1 MKLVRLSLT
10 AFGSYGGT
18 AEIAF
23 DSLAAGLYLVRGDTG
38 AGKTTLFDAIVF
50 ALYGEASGESRT
62 PGMMHSDFAPKTVP
76 TVVELVFSHGGG
88 EHRVRRVQA
97 FVRHRDGTFSPASPE
112 AGLREAGKPP
122 IQGARAVTR
131 RIAELLGLDAK
142 QFRQIV
148 MLAQGDF
155 RKFLEAKSDERTAIL
170 SRVFDT
176 TDEGAFQSLL
186 AEAAAELRKRRQSD
200 EEAARS
206 ALAGMAIPGDLPAER
221 AARLEPVGGG
231 GVRRLPAVAEELAAL
246 VGEETEKARA
256 AKERYDGLDAALR
269 GLQERKALAESRN
282 RSLDDLE
289 RMRRQR
295 EELAGRKEEMDALR
309 DAVER
314 GKRAAAVREAERLA
328 GEARRDLEKAAGLA
342 KEAEEALGRAERE
355 AEAAEAAAR
364 ALDAEKP
371 RLQSLATAA
380 ETLQEAMAEYG
391 ELARCAREERAQA
404 EAAGKARAEADA
416 QRKES
421 ARLAAESGRAEAEAA
436 ALSGAEAEA
445 AAAKAAA
452 EAAGRVRQAFLGAC
466 GAAAEAEKTA
476 ALLAGAE
483 AELAEAGKRALA
495 CSGRWHGLYAAF
507 LRGQAGVMAG
517 RLAEEIRATG
527 KGVCPVCGTEHVAAG
542 AGFAARDGTVPTQG
556 DVEAAKTRL
565 DGAEAARAA
574 KGRET
579 AALAARLE
587 AEKGAAV
594 RAVQALPGCG
604 EADWA
609 RLADEAWRSRK
620 AAEFADALAEAER
633 RAAAAEERVGRRQAL
648 EREKNALGR
657 RKRAADEAER
667 AAGEAAAESGKRAA
681 VAAETLRQLRERLPY
696 PSEAAAREVLRGTA
710 AARDALRERLEAAD
724 RRLQRART
732 ARAARATAL
741 AERKKNLEGAARLL
755 AAREAAF
762 ARKLA
767 ARRFGSA
774 ADYRK
779 AAALLPAGDADRWL
793 AEKEAACAAWET
805 AVRDNA
811 LAIDR
816 LGKETAGFARED
828 VDALRSACDRTAR
841 ERDEANGT
849 RNAFEAFV
857 REHEKVLET
866 VRGAAAR
873 LARTE
878 EGMKR
883 LDGLSL
889 LATGGQGS
897 GTDRVDFVRFALG
910 SGLREVLEQANVR
923 LDKMSG
929 GRFELV
935 HRPGGSDG
943 RRTAGLDIDVIDRVT
958 GVRRPSASLSGGE
971 GFEAS
976 MALALGL
983 ADAVRNHAGGIELE
997 TIFIDE
1003 GFGSL
1008 DDTALEN
1015 CIRVLKDL
1023 AGGTRQVGIVSHV
1036 AKLEED
1042 VWPQIAVSSGPRG
1055 STVRIERR

>member
-18 AEIAF
+18 AAIDF
-23 DSLAAGLYLVRGDTG
+23 DALAAGLYLIRGDTG
-38 AGKTTLFDAIVF
+38 AGKTTLFDAIAF
-50 ALYGEASGESRT
+50 ALYGEASGERRT

-97 FVRHRDGTFSPASPE
+97 FVRHRDGSFSPASPE
-112 AGLREAGKPP
+112 AEWQEAGKPP
-122 IQGARAVTR
+122 LQGARAVTR
-131 RIAELLGLDAK
+131 RISQLLGLDAK

-170 SRVFDT
+170 SRLFDT
-176 TDEGAFQSLL
+176 SQERDFQSLL
-186 AEAAAELRKRRQSD
+186 AEAAAELRKQRQSD

-206 ALAGMAIPGDLPAER
+206 ALAGMETPGDLPAER
-221 AARLEPVGGG
+221 AARLKPLADG
-231 GVRRLPAVAEELAAL
+231 GVLRLPAVADELEAL
-246 VGEETEKARA
+246 IGEETEKARA
-256 AKERYDGLDAALR
+256 AKERYDRLDAALR
-269 GLQERKALAESRN
+269 RLQERKALAESRN
-282 RSLDDLE
+282 RSLDELD
-289 RMRRQR
+289 RMLRQR
-295 EELAGRKEEMDALR
+295 EELAGRKAEMDELR
-309 DAVER
+309 ATVER

-328 GEARRDLEKAAGLA
+328 GEAGGDLEKAAGLA
-342 KEAEEALGRAERE
+342 REAEEALGRAEGE
-355 AEAAEAAAR
+355 VEAAEAAAR
-364 ALDAEKP
+364 ANEAEKP

-380 ETLQEAMAEYG
+380 ENLQKAMAEYG
-391 ELARCAREERAQA
+391 ELARCAREERAHA
-404 EAAGKARAEADA
+404 EAAGKARAEAEA

-421 ARLAAESGRAEAEAA
+421 ARLALESGRAEAEAA
-436 ALSGAEAEA
+436 DLSGAEAEA
-445 AAAKAAA
+445 AEAKAAV
-452 EAAGRVRQAFLGAC
+452 EAAERARKAFRSAC
-466 GAAAEAEKTA
+466 GAAAEAENSA
-476 ALLAGAE
+476 ALLARAE
-483 AELAEAGKRALA
+483 AEAAEAGKRALA
-495 CSGRWHGLYAAF
+495 CSARWQGLYAAF
-507 LRGQAGVMAG
+507 LRGQAGAMAG

-527 KGVCPVCGTEHVAAG
+527 KGVCPVCGAEHVSAG
-542 AGFAARDGTVPTQG
+542 SGFAARGGAVPTQAE
-556 DVEAAKTRL
+556 VEAAKAR
-565 DGAEAARAA
+565 GEEAEAARAA
-574 KGRET
+574 KGAEA
-579 AALAARLE
+579 AALAARYE
-587 AEKGAAV
+587 AERRAAV

-620 AAEFADALAEAER
+620 AEAFAEALAQAER
-633 RAAAAEERVGRRQAL
+633 RAAAAEERVRRRQAL
-648 EREKNALGR
+648 EREKNLLDK

-667 AAGEAAAESGKRAA
+667 AAGEAAAESEKRAA
-681 VAAETLRQLRERLPY
+681 AAAGALRKLRERLPH
-696 PSEAAAREVLRGTA
+696 PSQAAARDALRETA
-710 AARDALRERLEAAD
+710 AARDALRKKLDAAD
-724 RRLQRART
+724 RRLQTART
-732 ARAARATAL
+732 ERAARATAL
-741 AERKKNLEGAARLL
+741 AERKKNLEAATQLL

-767 ARRFGSA
+767 GQKFGSA
-774 ADYRK
+774 EDYRK
-779 AAALLPAGDADRWL
+779 AAALLPAADADQWL
-793 AEKEAACAAWET
+793 AETEAACAAHET

-828 VDALRSACDRTAR
+828 VDSLRAACDRSAR

-849 RNAFEAFV
+849 RNALEAFV
-857 REHEKVLET
+857 REHRKVLET
-866 VRGAAAR
+866 VRGADAR

-883 LDGLSL
+883 LDVLSL

-910 SGLREVLEQANVR
+910 GSLREVLEQANVR
-923 LDKMSG
+923 LDGMSG

-958 GVRRPSASLSGGE
+958 GIQRPSASLSGGE

-976 MALALGL
+976 LALALGL
-983 ADAVRNHAGGIELE
+983 ADAVRNRAGGVELE
-997 TIFIDE
+997 TTFIDE

-1008 DDTALEN
+1008 DETALEN